1 MNWLDVWS
9 ETARRQDDL
18 IWAERERFIRQAEQ
32 QHTIETS
39 AYQHWLARLGG
50 WMVEWGCRLQTR
62 YQQTLAVLNL
72 IKSYLCNPTKSYPLD
87 KRLLGR

>member
-9 ETARRQDDL
+9 ETARRKDDL
-18 IWAERERFIRQAEQ
+18 IWAERERFIRQVEQ
-32 QHTIETS
+32 QHTTETS

-62 YQQTLAVLNL
+62 YQRTLTDATSGDSQREVTPCIN
-72 IKSYLCNPTKSYPLD
+72 
-87 KRLLGR
+87 